1 MIHVYPL
8 METQTHR
15 EMAQAEILQERTRK
29 PVEEMTEEQFLKD
42 LYTFMKKRDTPV
54 ERIPNLGFKQI
65 DLYVMFKI
73 VKDFGGYHQVTSQQL
88 WKQVYNTLGGN
99 PRSTS
104 AATCTRRHYEKL
116 LLPYECHLTGILV
129 NVLPRNQPKHFH
141 FANYSKEQDDGQ
153 RPLKRKLVSMPL
165 HQNQHNLRSDL
176 QETVFPVTPYYARHF
191 HPTHAVL
198 PPHVPIPSYSPPAP
212 KPWLSFPPSHL
223 NPTDRAKEPLE
234 QLRYLAE
241 QYKTTSG
248 LTEPGLT
255 EPGLTEPWNLSIN
268 ASRREANSIPA
279 SSFTPTSSSKSPKFL
294 NKPSPLY
301 TPHHPQVVRHDGCE
315 TQDGEAGLGDK
326 SYLHLVK
333 ASEAYAVD
341 VKAITPAASSSPS
354 YDSAP
359 TLRTDVGAT
368 TMPQKPSSPK
378 RETHSIWAKEE
389 REGSPEVRELNFS
402 HLLPSFSQQNGG
414 KMEIEV
420 PLSVF
425 RNWLRQCGSSA
436 AMLGAKQLPTLP
448 PREDTDF
455 LPTNL
460 TFHMNPQH
468 QSSAEDLR
476 LTRRNLPSPI
486 PTTHTTG
493 KPHNASQNTF
503 TTYKPLPSGGILK
516 SAASQ
521 DVYPFEINKSL
532 ISKPLYFWDTYA
544 KETQASPIPV
554 NIDSIPCTAQEDI
567 AASTSYEDTVPGGKG
582 GSDMGPSA
590 GLMLNSSSTSL
601 SQLTTEEV
609 MKLRKMISSSL

>member
-1 MIHVYPL
+1 
-8 METQTHR
+8 
-15 EMAQAEILQERTRK
+15 MAQAEILQERTK
-29 PVEEMTEEQFLKD
+29 MPVEEMTEKQFLKD

-65 DLYVMFKI
+65 DLFVMFKI

-116 LLPYECHLTGILV
+116 LLPYECHLTGMLV

-141 FANYSKEQDDGQ
+141 FANCQDDGQ
-153 RPLKRKLVSMPL
+153 RPPKRKRVSMPL
-165 HQNQHNLRSDL
+165 HQNHHSLQSNLH
-176 QETVFPVTPYYARHF
+176 ETVFPVTHYARHF
-191 HPTHAVL
+191 HPTHGVL
-198 PPHVPIPSYSPPAP
+198 PPHAPPCPLPIPSLVLTPYSPPAP

-234 QLRYLAE
+234 LLRYLAE
-241 QYKTTSG
+241 RFKTTSG
-248 LTEPGLT
+248 LTEPESK
-255 EPGLTEPWNLSIN
+255 EPLNLSVK

-301 TPHHPQVVRHDGCE
+301 TPHHPQVVRDEGCE
-315 TQDGEAGLGDK
+315 AQDGEAGLGDT
-326 SYLHLVK
+326 SYLHPVK

-341 VKAITPAASSSPS
+341 VKAITQAASSSPS
-354 YDSAP
+354 YDPAP
-359 TLRTDVGAT
+359 TRRTDEGTT
-368 TMPQKPSSPK
+368 TMPQKASSPK
-378 RETHSIWAKEE
+378 TEIQSIWPKEE
-389 REGSPEVRELNFS
+389 REGSPEVRELNYS
-402 HLLPSFSQQNGG
+402 HLLPSVSQQNGG

-448 PREDTDF
+448 PREDF

-460 TFHMNPQH
+460 TFHMNPQD

-486 PTTHTTG
+486 PTTQTTG
-493 KPHNASQNTF
+493 KPHNASQNPF

-521 DVYPFEINKSL
+521 DVYPFEINKSF

-544 KETQASPIPV
+544 KETQASPVPV
-554 NIDSIPCTAQEDI
+554 NIDSIPCTGQEDI
-567 AASTSYEDTVPGGKG
+567 AATTSYDEDTVPGGKG
-582 GSDMGPSA
+582 GSDVGPSA